1 MPLCRRGL
9 LPCLLAIVTM
19 ACGKSEPA
27 PPNVMPAPTVTGV
40 ERLGWTQEAADGR
53 ELSTFRYA
61 LYLDGLR
68 TELTGVSCQP
78 SSSPAPANFEC
89 TVPLPAMPAGRHTLQ
104 LVTFVIDGD
113 LRESFRS
120 APLLV
125 NKTSAATAAA
135 TAPPNASRP

>member
-27 PPNVMPAPTVTGV
+27 PPNVMPTPTVTGV
-40 ERLGWTQEAADGR
+40 ERLGWMQEAADAR

-61 LYLDGLR
+61 IYLDGLR

-78 SSSPAPANFEC
+78 SPTSANFDC
-89 TVPLPAMPAGRHTLQ
+89 TAPLPAMPAGRHTLQ

-113 LRESFRS
+113 LQESFRS

-125 NKTSAATAAA
+125 NKTGAAAAAA
-135 TAPPNASRP
+135 TAPPNGSRP

>member
-1 MPLCRRGL
+1 
-9 LPCLLAIVTM
+9 M
-19 ACGKSEPA
+19 ACGKSEPT
-27 PPNVMPAPTVTGV
+27 PPTETPPPTVTVTGT
-40 ERLGWTQEAADGR
+40 ERLGWMQEAADAR

-61 LYLDGLR
+61 IYLDGLR

-78 SSSPAPANFEC
+78 SPTSANFDC
-89 TVPLPAMPAGRHTLQ
+89 AAPLPAMPGGRHTLQ

-113 LRESFRS
+113 LQESLRS

-125 NKTSAATAAA
+125 NKTGAATAAA